1 MGFGPGLGPQPQGY
15 LGPAPRRVRSQGPC
29 PWGSCLARSDRS
41 TAEPRPHRPRGG
53 SVGSPQGRG
62 GGCWSPSPESC
73 VSAAA
78 GPEASATSVPGRSVT
93 SLRSSGLSGGHPPP
107 SPPASR
113 GRFWARVLPSTR
125 PAALVLR
132 PPSRPPAEHAPQACP
147 LPGALTSPLTL
158 AASSLPPTPRWGL
171 PPNQPPE
178 VRSPQGPASSAAGG
192 PGVRAE
198 ALPVTPRA
206 SQSLVMATRAGSGNP
221 GPTGWSVSLQRR
233 AAPGTDPQPRPSGL
247 DLPGLDSASVS
258 READIAHLG
267 LPWGVRGTR
276 RRKCFLGAWR
286 GAGAPRGDGDPAH
299 GQAVWGRGLEPPV
312 SGLNSVHG
320 AENRGIWPTV
330 STRIS
335 CGYRSGA
342 AR

>member
-1 MGFGPGLGPQPQGY
+1 MCARRGAQTRGPVSPEWVQTQALQVPGVGFGPGLGPQPRGY

-53 SVGSPQGRG
+53 SVGSPHGRG

-78 GPEASATSVPGRSVT
+78 DPAASATSVPGCSVT

-107 SPPASR
+107 SPLASL

-158 AASSLPPTPRWGL
+158 AASSLPPTPRRGS
-171 PPNQPPE
+171 PPPPAARGQ
-178 VRSPQGPASSAAGG
+178 VPAGASVLRCRRAGG
-192 PGVRAE
+192 EGRGVACDPTCVPE
-198 ALPVTPRA
+198 PCD
-206 SQSLVMATRAGSGNP
+206 GN
-221 GPTGWSVSLQRR
+221 T
-233 AAPGTDPQPRPSGL
+233 SGL
-247 DLPGLDSASVS
+247 WEPPD
-258 READIAHLG
+258 
-267 LPWGVRGTR
+267 
-276 RRKCFLGAWR
+276 
-286 GAGAPRGDGDPAH
+286 PRGG
-299 GQAVWGRGLEPPV
+299 E
-312 SGLNSVHG
+312 
-320 AENRGIWPTV
+320 
-330 STRIS
+330 
-335 CGYRSGA
+335 
-342 AR
+342 

>member
-1 MGFGPGLGPQPQGY
+1 MSEPGRAGGGRGPGVRCVWGGGGRVQGGGGGEGSGEAQEVGARGAGERTAQGAFGKSGLGQSANTGSRRQEGLEGVGMCARRGAQTRGPVSPEWVQTQALQVPGVGFGPGLGPQPRGY

-78 GPEASATSVPGRSVT
+78 NPEASATSVPGRSVT

-158 AASSLPPTPRWGL
+158 AASSLPPTPHWGS
-171 PPNQPPE
+171 PPTSRPRSGPRRGQRPP
-178 VRSPQGPASSAAGG
+178 
-192 PGVRAE
+192 
-198 ALPVTPRA
+198 
-206 SQSLVMATRAGSGNP
+206 
-221 GPTGWSVSLQRR
+221 LQ
-233 AAPGTDPQPRPSGL
+233 A
-247 DLPGLDSASVS
+247 
-258 READIAHLG
+258 
-267 LPWGVRGTR
+267 
-276 RRKCFLGAWR
+276 
-286 GAGAPRGDGDPAH
+286 
-299 GQAVWGRGLEPPV
+299 GRG
-312 SGLNSVHG
+312 
-320 AENRGIWPTV
+320 
-330 STRIS
+330 
-335 CGYRSGA
+335 
-342 AR
+342 